1 MDGAV
6 KQGVLSQ
13 LKLRFRE
20 GIAWTMTAGAGAAA
34 LFVKPGPFPTLQ
46 LMTIAAVWTA
56 VYAFIVAHSN

>member
-13 LKLRFRE
+13 FKLRFRE
-20 GIAWTMTAGAGAAA
+20 GIAWTMTAGAGVAA

-46 LMTIAAVWTA
+46 LMLIAGVWTA
-56 VYAFIVAHSN
+56 VYAFIVAHPN